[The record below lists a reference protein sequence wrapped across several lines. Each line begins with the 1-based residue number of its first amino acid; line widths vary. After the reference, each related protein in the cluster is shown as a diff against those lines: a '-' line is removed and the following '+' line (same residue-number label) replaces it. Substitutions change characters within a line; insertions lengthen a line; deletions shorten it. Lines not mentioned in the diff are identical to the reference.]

1 MINPVEVHDL
11 TKKSTIQS
19 IKMANK
25 TYINSYEDNLGF
37 SHLTC
42 TCIVFGRKNW
52 CPHVETIYKND
63 GLLGEQKPEWG
74 PAIVVFRTP
83 AWLIVP
89 TIVVPLGSPNE
100 ESDLFR
106 VDILW
111 GNAQRQG
118 NEYQASGGETV
129 GYISRNERRRAIR
142 SRLLEWLPALIYRDL
157 KCESPLHSQGDSLLD
172 NSAYRNEYM
181 TLMDE
186 SKRKMLTDAYN
197 ILDTGMCAACHTV
210 SNAF

>member
-1 MINPVEVHDL
+1 MINPVEASDL
-11 TKKSTIQS
+11 TKKSAIQS
-19 IKMANK
+19 IKMADK
-25 TYINSYEDNLGF
+25 TWINSYEDSLGF

-42 TCIVFGRKNW
+42 TCIIFGRKNW

-89 TIVVPLGSPNE
+89 TIVVPLKLGQ
-100 ESDLFR
+100 ESDFFR

-111 GNAQRQG
+111 GNAQRSG
-118 NEYQASGGETV
+118 NEYQAKGGETI
-129 GYISRNERRRAIR
+129 GYISREDRRKAIR
-142 SRLLEWLPALIYRDL
+142 SRLLEWLPALIYQDI
-157 KCESPLHSQGDSLLD
+157 KCESPLHSSGDSMLDNNSYRSDYLTLLD
-172 NSAYRNEYM
+172 
-181 TLMDE
+181 D

-197 ILDTGMCAACHTV
+197 ILDTGMCVNCSIA